1 MTRYGTGTQCGT
13 ILAAAVGFA
22 AFGDS
27 LDNIGDVRLK
37 GRLGER
43 LDAMIEKHV
52 AARDVDYITAPFM
65 EKTETKGWWQTEFWG
80 KWMHSAVP
88 YAKLE
93 LESGVGENELEY
105 RVGVGGKL
113 KAKIERGIERMLA
126 SQEPCGYIGNYP
138 DALRCG
144 EGWDV
149 WGMKYTMMGLLHYY
163 DLVKAQEVVGE
174 KSSSSRMDGKHHSP
188 TPTQNSNS
196 ILDAAKRLCDYVI
209 GEIGPN
215 GRRGR
220 ELWQT
225 GNWSGFASSSILEP
239 VVWLY
244 KRVSEKDGKDAAQKY
259 LDFATYIVEGMTK
272 PEKGPRLIDLALK
285 GVSVADRNDA
295 NFNDGDE
302 WSYVCKHGRSKAYE
316 MMSCYQGLLEY
327 YEIVKLCKYENTQYP
342 MSAVDDILMAAVR
355 TAEDI
360 VKEEVNLAGGCA
372 SSEAWF
378 HGAKKQHLP
387 YVHLQ
392 ETCVTTTWMRFC
404 EKLLEVTDDPK
415 WADQIERTFYNAYLG
430 ALRSDGGEFAAYTP
444 LTGNRWH
451 GMNHCFMH
459 TDCCTA
465 NGPRGFLCFLKE
477 LFTTRVGIATFN
489 FYSSALVKG
498 RLSDRRKVAFDMYSL
513 YPRTDYVRIVSHTE
527 GAVPVRFRI
536 PAWSARTE
544 VKLNGKA
551 LDGVRAGSY
560 FMIERDW
567 KLGDIVEIKFD
578 MPVVAHALDHHV
590 AFTRG
595 PVLLARDS
603 RFADGDLTEPFRH
616 GIKDGEIMPTFAA
629 VRTPSDDIRMAFSA
643 TLPIGSHTENPEAR
657 NPATVFFC
665 DYASAGNTWSRANF
679 YRTWFPVEYGNN
691 E

>member
-1 MTRYGTGTQCGT
+1 MRTLSGT
-13 ILAAAVGFA
+13 ILAAAVALA

-27 LDNIGDVRLK
+27 LGNIGDVRLK

-65 EKTETKGWWQTEFWG
+65 EKTETKDWWQTEFWG
-80 KWMHSAVP
+80 KWMHAAVP
-88 YAKLE
+88 YVRYTGNGALG
-93 LESGVGENELEY
+93 S
-105 RVGVGGKL
+105 
-113 KAKIERGIERMLA
+113 KIEQGIERILA
-126 SQEPCGYIGNYP
+126 SQEPGGYIGNYP
-138 DALRCG
+138 DELRCG

-163 DLVKAQEVVGE
+163 DA
-174 KSSSSRMDGKHHSP
+174 
-188 TPTQNSNS
+188 TQSQRA
-196 ILDAAKRLCDYVI
+196 LDACKKLGDYVI
-209 GEIGPN
+209 GEIGQN
-215 GRRGR
+215 GKRGR

-225 GNWSGFASSSILEP
+225 GNWSGYASSSILEP

-244 KRVSEKDGKDAAQKY
+244 KRIAERDGKDAAKKY
-259 LDFATYIVEGMTK
+259 LDFAAYIVEGMTK

-327 YEIVKLCKYENTQYP
+327 CEIVKLCKYENTQCP
-342 MSAVDDILMAAVR
+342 MSAVDDILKAAIM

-477 LFTTRVGIATFN
+477 LFTTRGDAATFN

-498 RLSDRRKVAFDMYSL
+498 ELSNGRKVAFDMYSL
-513 YPRTDYVRIVSHTE
+513 YPRTDYARIVSHTE
-527 GAVPVRFRI
+527 GAVPVRLRI
-536 PAWSARTE
+536 PAWSAKTE
-544 VKLNGKA
+544 VKLNGETWEDVA
-551 LDGVRAGSY
+551 AGSY
-560 FMIERDW
+560 FTIDRDW
-567 KLGDIVEIKFD
+567 KLGDIVELKFD
-578 MPVVAHALDHHV
+578 MPVVAHTLDHHV
-590 AFTRG
+590 AFTCG

-616 GIKDGEIMPTFAA
+616 GIKDGQTMPTFAA
-629 VRTPSDDIRMAFSA
+629 VRTPSDDIWMAFSA

-657 NPATVFFC
+657 NPSTVFFC
-665 DYASAGNTWSRANF
+665 DYASAGNTWTRANF
-679 YRTWFPVEYGNN
+679 YRTWFPVEYLP

>member
-1 MTRYGTGTQCGT
+1 MTAT
-13 ILAAAVGFA
+13 LFAAAVIYCGAFA

-27 LDNIGDVRLK
+27 LGNVGDVRLK

-43 LDAMIEKHV
+43 LDAMIERHV
-52 AARDVDYITAPFM
+52 ADRDVDYITAPFM

-88 YAKLE
+88 YLRY
-93 LESGVGENELEY
+93 VGNGEWGTGNGSL
-105 RVGVGGKL
+105 RSNV
-113 KAKIERGIERMLA
+113 ERGIERMLA

-138 DALRCG
+138 DELRCG

-163 DLVKAQEVVGE
+163 DGE
-174 KSSSSRMDGKHHSP
+174 RGTGNGERRKRA
-188 TPTQNSNS
+188 
-196 ILDAAKRLCDYVI
+196 LEACKRLCDYVI

-215 GRRGR
+215 GKRGR

-225 GNWSGFASSSILEP
+225 GNWSGYASSSILEP
-239 VVWLY
+239 VIWLY
-244 KRVSEKDGKDAAQKY
+244 KRVAERDGKDAAKKY
-259 LDFATYIVEGMTK
+259 LDFAAYIVEGMTK

-285 GVSVADRNDA
+285 GVSVADRNEPDFKSG
-295 NFNDGDE
+295 NE
-302 WSYVCKHGRSKAYE
+302 WEYVCKHGRSKAYE
-316 MMSCYQGLLEY
+316 MMSCYQGLLDYVEA
-327 YEIVKLCKYENTQYP
+327 VKKVGEN
-342 MSAVDDILMAAVR
+342 SSSSRKDENSILQLQLDTPTKMLQAAVM
-355 TAEDI
+355 TAEEI

-387 YVHLQ
+387 YIHLQ

-477 LFTTRVGIATFN
+477 LFTTRGDAATFN
-489 FYSSALVKG
+489 FYSSSLVKG
-498 RLSDRRKVAFDMYSL
+498 ELSGGRKVAFDMYSL

-527 GAVPVRFRI
+527 GAAPVRLRI
-536 PAWSARTE
+536 PAWSAKTE
-544 VKLNGKA
+544 VKLNGKV
-551 LDGVRAGSY
+551 LDGVAAGSY
-560 FMIERDW
+560 FTIERDW
-567 KLGDIVEIKFD
+567 KFGDIVEVKFD
-578 MPVVAHALDHHV
+578 MPVVAHTLDHHV

-603 RFADGDLTEPFRH
+603 RFADGDLTEPYRH

-629 VRTPSDDIRMAFSA
+629 VRTPSDDIWMAFSA
-643 TLPIGSHTENPEAR
+643 TLPIGSHTENPEAS
-657 NPATVFFC
+657 NPSTVFFC
-665 DYASAGNTWSRANF
+665 DYASAGNTWTRANF